1 MTKSKTVSFSWDDR
15 YSSETYVYGKEPN
28 VFFSESLIGEKPGS
42 LLLPGEGEGRNA
54 VHAARLGWQV
64 HAFDQSRI
72 GQGKAMALA
81 SEFGVGI
88 NYTVSP
94 LKDFDF
100 PRDRYDLVAL
110 LFFHAGSSSRQ
121 YLHRQ
126 VMQALKP
133 GGRLILEAFHKDQI
147 NNNTG
152 GPKSLEM
159 LFDEKTLETD
169 FTSMES
175 VMLEKREII
184 LDEGPFHQGLADII
198 RYIGIKPK

>member
-1 MTKSKTVSFSWDDR
+1 MTKSNTVSLSWDDR

-28 VFFSESLIGEKPGS
+28 VFFSALLNGEKPGS
-42 LLLPGEGEGRNA
+42 ILLPGEGEGRNA

-64 HAFDQSRI
+64 DAFDQSRI

-88 NYTVSP
+88 NYTVCA
-94 LKDFDF
+94 LEDFDF

-110 LFFHAGSSSRQ
+110 LFFHAGSSIRQ
-121 YLHRQ
+121 YLHRK
-126 VMQALKP
+126 VVDALKP

-159 LFDEKTLETD
+159 LFDEETLENDFTSLETD
-169 FTSMES
+169 L
-175 VMLEKREII
+175 LEHHEII
-184 LDEGPFHQGLADII
+184 LDEGPFHQGLAHII
-198 RYIGIKPK
+198 RYTGIKPK